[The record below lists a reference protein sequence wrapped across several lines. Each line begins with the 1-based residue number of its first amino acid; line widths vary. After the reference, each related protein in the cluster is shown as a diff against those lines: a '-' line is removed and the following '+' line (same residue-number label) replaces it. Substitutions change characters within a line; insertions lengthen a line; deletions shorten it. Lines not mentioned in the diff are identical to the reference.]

1 MLLPSPNTARD
12 QRHGTGLAAAD
23 AAAQQTGNTEPFD
36 PPAEPAGAR
45 ECAVR
50 GGVERLPVSTREH
63 PDRDFRELSDALRGS
78 DEAVT
83 RFGLVH
89 GQVVIRL
96 CRIPTCRAPCS
107 VQQNMPFLRT
117 LGLAP
122 HEPLEAIPVDRQV
135 RVGDQRLQSEAL
147 AVGIGQGLGRRIA
160 RPQPV
165 RRKALI
171 DPGGAD
177 CPVRTRLAMACRSPP
192 VAMPDWAA
200 DAVKVGGS

>member
-1 MLLPSPNTARD
+1 MPSPNTAKD

-45 ECAVR
+45 EIAVR
-50 GGVERLPVSTREH
+50 GGVERLPASRREY
-63 PDRDFRELSDALRGS
+63 PDRDFRVLADALRDS
-78 DEAVT
+78 DEAVA
-83 RFGLVH
+83 RFGPVH
-89 GQVVIRL
+89 GEVVIRA
-96 CRIPTCRAPCS
+96 CRIATCWVSSS
-107 VQQNMPFLRT
+107 VQKNMPFLRT
-117 LGLAP
+117 LGFAP
-122 HEPLEAIPVDRQV
+122 HEPIEAIPVDRQV
-135 RVGDQRLQSEAL
+135 RAGDPRFQSEAV

-165 RRKALI
+165 RREALI

-200 DAVKVGGS
+200 DAVMVGGS